1 MWENGSKPRQCPV
14 VRSGLTVDN
23 RRVNIRKDVDKL
35 VIKSYPQ
42 VVKAIA
48 HKVAKRMVYLQSGS
62 TRAKCM
68 KKKE

>member
-1 MWENGSKPRQCPV
+1 
-14 VRSGLTVDN
+14 VDN
-23 RRVNIRKDVDKL
+23 RRVNIRKKVDNL

-48 HKVAKRMVYLQSGS
+48 HKVAKRMAYLQSGS

>member
-1 MWENGSKPRQCPV
+1 MWENGSKPRQCLA

-23 RRVNIRKDVDKL
+23 RRVNIRKEVDKL

-48 HKVAKRMVYLQSGS
+48 HKVAKRMAYLQSGS
-62 TRAKCM
+62 TTAKCM
-68 KKKE
+68 KKKD

>member
-1 MWENGSKPRQCPV
+1 VWEKDLNPCQ
-14 VRSGLTVDN
+14 RSALGIGLTVDN
-23 RRVNIRKDVDKL
+23 RRVNIRKEVDKL

-48 HKVAKRMVYLQSGS
+48 HKVDNRAAHQQSNSAG
-62 TRAKCM
+62 AKCM

>member
-1 MWENGSKPRQCPV
+1 MWEKGLKPRQCLAA
-14 VRSGLTVDN
+14 RSGLTVDN
-23 RRVNIRKDVDKL
+23 RRVNIRKEVDKL

-48 HKVAKRMVYLQSGS
+48 HKVVKRMAYLQSGS

>member
-1 MWENGSKPRQCPV
+1 MWENGSKPRQCLA
-14 VRSGLTVDN
+14 VRSVLTVDN
-23 RRVNIRKDVDKL
+23 RRVNIRKKVDNL

-48 HKVAKRMVYLQSGS
+48 HKVAERMAYLQSGS
-62 TRAKCM
+62 TRPKCM

>member
-1 MWENGSKPRQCPV
+1 MWEKGLNLCQ
-14 VRSGLTVDN
+14 RSALEFGLTVDN
-23 RRVNIRKDVDKL
+23 TRVNVRKEVDKL

-48 HKVAKRMVYLQSGS
+48 HKVAKRMAYLQSGS

>member
-1 MWENGSKPRQCPV
+1 MWEKGLKPRQCLAARP
-14 VRSGLTVDN
+14 GLTVDN
-23 RRVNIRKDVDKL
+23 RRVIIRKKVDNL

-48 HKVAKRMVYLQSGS
+48 HKVAKRMAYLQSGS

-68 KKKE
+68 KKKD

>member
-1 MWENGSKPRQCPV
+1 MWEKGLNPCRHSALGV
-14 VRSGLTVDN
+14 GLTVDN
-23 RRVNIRKDVDKL
+23 RRANKRKQVDNL

-48 HKVAKRMVYLQSGS
+48 HKVAKRMAYLQSGS

-68 KKKE
+68 KKKD

>member
-1 MWENGSKPRQCPV
+1 MWEKGLKPRQSLA
-14 VRSGLTVDN
+14 VRPGLTVDN
-23 RRVNIRKDVDKL
+23 RRVNIRKEVDKL

-48 HKVAKRMVYLQSGS
+48 HKVDNRAAHQQSNSAG
-62 TRAKCM
+62 AKCM

>member
-1 MWENGSKPRQCPV
+1 MWEKGLNLCQ
-14 VRSGLTVDN
+14 RSALEIGLTVDN
-23 RRVNIRKDVDKL
+23 TRVNVRKEVDKL

-48 HKVAKRMVYLQSGS
+48 HKVAKRMAYLQSGS